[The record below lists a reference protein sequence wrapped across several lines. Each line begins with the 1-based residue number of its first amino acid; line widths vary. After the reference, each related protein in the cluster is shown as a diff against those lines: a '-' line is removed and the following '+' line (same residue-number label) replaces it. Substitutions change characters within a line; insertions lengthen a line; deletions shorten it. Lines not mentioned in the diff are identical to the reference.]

1 MQWVGYNVREEEMTV
16 APVVTLVELGK
27 KSKRFLLFFF
37 FPVRLEAKSRGENKN
52 VSGGVGI
59 KS

>member
-1 MQWVGYNVREEEMTV
+1 MTV
-16 APVVTLVELGK
+16 APVVTFVGLGK
-27 KSKRFLLFFF
+27 KSKRFLLFF
-37 FPVRLEAKSRGENKN
+37 PVRLEAKSCGENKN